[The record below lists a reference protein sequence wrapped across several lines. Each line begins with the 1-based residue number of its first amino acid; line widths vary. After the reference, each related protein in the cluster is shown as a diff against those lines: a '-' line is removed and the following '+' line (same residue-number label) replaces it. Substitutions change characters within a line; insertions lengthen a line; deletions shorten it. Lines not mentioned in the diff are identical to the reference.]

1 MGLEFGIC
9 VHSGSMYEHVRG
21 YWHEIWPRPAASSAA
36 FVSGPESRVQ
46 IIPLDRLGGMV
57 FREDSF
63 DATTR
68 IRRGR
73 LYKCAGNIKPEAVF
87 HHLTVHTLP
96 GARPQAQ
103 LHHFTDFQPKPT
115 VELVAIGDEDSLW
128 RILGAERIST
138 GEWLVTLKARGGA
151 GLLPEVDDD
160 KVPALGRAEV
170 VRAVDH
176 MVDVAHRETPGS
188 IVDVARNTAALLMG
202 VYAAGLETVAGKQ
215 REIRHKD
222 LSKVCTH
229 FESHPKLKKQ
239 EVAISTGR
247 ILARLHPRNK
257 LNEQQ
262 RYNLRPI
269 TEEDA
274 TFAVSAIGLLLNEF
288 TWTYEAATGASP
300 VADAAAN
307 P

>member
-9 VHSGSMYEHVRG
+9 VHSGSIYEHVRG

-103 LHHFTDFQPKPT
+103 LHHFTDLQPKPT
-115 VELVAIGDEDSLW
+115 VEFVAIGDEDSLW
-128 RILGAERIST
+128 RLIGAERIST

-151 GLLPEVDDD
+151 GLLPEVKADAI
-160 KVPALGRAEV
+160 PASGRTEV
-170 VRAVDH
+170 MKAVDR
-176 MVDVAHRETPGS
+176 VLDAAHRETPGS
-188 IVDVARNTAALLMG
+188 IVDVARNAAALLMT
-202 VYAAGLETVAGKQ
+202 VYAAGLEADPEKQ
-215 REIRHKD
+215 RKIRHKD
-222 LSKVCTH
+222 LGQACSH
-229 FESHPKLKKQ
+229 FNGHLELKNMD
-239 EVAISTGR
+239 VAISAGH

-257 LNEQQ
+257 HSEQQ

-274 TFAVSAIGLLLNEF
+274 TFSVSAIGLLLNEF
-288 TWTYEAATGASP
+288 GWTQETL
-300 VADAAAN
+300 
-307 P
+307 